1 MKLKGQKVVVIG
13 AGVSGIAAARL
24 ALSKEAEV
32 TLLDTGSHDKLIT
45 RAATLRSEGINVI
58 TGDKALEA
66 ETEGFALGVISPG
79 IDPSWPLAARYMD
92 KVKVISEL
100 EFAFLYL
107 SKHTKVIAITGTNGK
122 TTTTGLIATTL
133 NASGIACS
141 PCGNYGTPLSSLVDS
156 RQVPKVVAIEVS
168 SFQLEKIETFRADVV
183 VWLNF
188 AEDHLDRHPDMKSYR
203 EAKLRVF
210 ENLTKD
216 DLAIVRAGEKVP
228 NHDAKSISFCG
239 DLRTKADYT
248 VKGTEI
254 FYKSKMVCDMLDSPI
269 RGRHNAENVMA
280 TIAAVTALGATA
292 ADVQEALPNF
302 RAPLHRCELVDTA
315 DDGTEFIND
324 SKSTNIHSLECALNA
339 FDVPMALI
347 VGGKDKGLD
356 YKKVAAVVK
365 KKTCAVVTIGE
376 IGKDLAKL
384 FKGTHVETMDQ
395 AVDTATSLL
404 RKLSPSSTGM
414 VLLSPGTSSFDQY
427 SSYADRGDAFRHA
440 VGNLIHKESPDPILP

>member
-32 TLLDTGSHDKLIT
+32 TLLDTGSHDKLMT
-45 RAATLRSEGINVI
+45 RSATLRTEGINVI

-66 ETEGFALGVISPG
+66 ETDGFALGIISPG

-107 SKHTKVIAITGTNGK
+107 PKRTKAVAITGTNGK

-133 NASGIACS
+133 NASGISCS

-156 RQVPKVVAIEVS
+156 RQVPNVVAIEVS
-168 SFQLEKIETFRADVV
+168 SFQLEKIETFRADISI
-183 VWLNF
+183 WLNF
-188 AEDHLDRHPDMKSYR
+188 AEDHLDRHPDMKSYKA
-203 EAKLRVF
+203 AKDRIF

-216 DLAIVRAGEKVP
+216 DLAIVRSKEDVP
-228 NHDAKSISFCG
+228 KHDAKTISFTAQP
-239 DLRTKADYT
+239 RAKADYT
-248 VKGTEI
+248 LKGTEI
-254 FYKSKMVCDMLDSPI
+254 FHKSKMVCDILDSPL

-280 TIAAVTALGATA
+280 TIAAVTELGATA

-302 RAPLHRCELVDTA
+302 RAPLHRCELIDTA

-324 SKSTNIHSLECALNA
+324 SKSTNIHSLESALNA
-339 FDVPMALI
+339 FDIPIALI

-356 YKKVAAVVK
+356 YKKVASVVK

-384 FKGTHVETMDQ
+384 FKGTHVDTMDK

-404 RKLSPSSTGM
+404 RKLSPTSTGM